1 MGLDEIDEK
10 LQANKKK
17 KSISVT
23 LDPQVNE
30 DFTKL
35 AKSMNVSKSKI
46 IEQLIIVYM
55 EQKKSLFRGED

>member
-1 MGLDEIDEK
+1 MRLDEIDLNLK
-10 LQANKKK
+10 ARTRK

-23 LDPQVNE
+23 LDPKINE

-35 AKSMNVSKSKI
+35 AKNMQVSKSKI

-55 EQKKSLFRGED
+55 ENKKSLFRGEN

>member
-1 MGLDEIDEK
+1 MGLDEIDK
-10 LQANKKK
+10 NLKKIKK

-23 LDPQVNE
+23 IDPKIDE

-35 AKSMNVSKSKI
+35 AKSMQVSKSKI

-55 EQKKSLFRGED
+55 DNKKSLFRGEN